1 MPNTGGFDVMLQF
14 KQDIINDI
22 LVRVLNES
30 LITNLHLKSPLSRL
44 IDEPVPPTQVKVW
57 WDKPELELDD
67 ADSISLSVEV
77 TGGARQLVTER
88 TLSVDGSVSITR
100 KALVATEEKGAP
112 YLSLE
117 SPQPFDLHMS
127 KLKVT
132 YEGSKW
138 PELLSRIDPTRETT
152 VLRPLLTMALML
164 PLSQLPLSYNVE
176 SLPLHILAPN
186 SSSTP
191 SEWNIPV
198 TTAMMRVLK
207 QADAVAMGLSWTGT
221 RCDHT
226 QMTTAFPEEVKSNA
240 ALTLTSRGLNNIIGQ
255 LRRRG
260 ALEGVITSSSK
271 EAPVNWQWE
280 VLTIQCHQGYISLT
294 GNFRRNAIPIRV
306 IADLKCSLDRN
317 RSLTIT
323 PLAINTHA
331 PTTETIVSSLYEVLR
346 MILRARA
353 KNTRDDDSQEWGK
366 LFQCFT
372 IPGTPIEVEAPADDI
387 LIEEGT
393 FTLLYDVPQTLK
405 GFQAEVPSP
414 EPQVTIIEPYIPMQT
429 APGAPVSM
437 QMQAQLTTQSFPPYD
452 YVWTTGPTGKP
463 TNDRGPGMT
472 ITGSPTPAGPGPQ
485 VYTNVHVKVI
495 DTFGQVAEA
504 SAPARYQAQ
513 ARRQQRSSRGSGLG
527 NADSTPVVYAA
538 VAPPPQLQSQ
548 HRRPSRGWMKGVGC
562 LGIIAIIAIIVISIF
577 PYIPVGAHSPQL
589 TVSPGSL
596 NTSSCA
602 HSNSGTWTCIVTVGE
617 SSSSQGNLTWSASSY
632 VGASFNPTSGTLQPG
647 QTAMVSISV
656 PDTTCLASATF
667 AFRGPA
673 NTVNVPW
680 SCTPLAPP
688 KLTESPSS
696 LNFSTLNTGTSK
708 VLSLKVGNSGGQP
721 LTWNANTGGTSWLT
735 LDKST
740 GTILPGDPQ
749 QTINVTAN
757 TANLS
762 QGNYSATVNITSN
775 GGNAQVA
782 VSLVV
787 AKATP
792 TATLSVS
799 TSTINGNIDCSYDV
813 NNGWTC
819 SVSVISDSS
828 NQSSLDWSAS
838 SSGASFNPPNG
849 TLSSPGQTTP
859 VTVFVSAK
867 TVCPTQ
873 IDLAFQGPAN
883 IVHVTW
889 SCASP
894 TLSVTPNS
902 LNPGNCASSGNG
914 HSCTVTLSDDQG
926 GASWSA
932 SSGSIKDGVT
942 FSPQSGTVY
951 PGGVQVTIFVP
962 GCNNSITFSFAGP
975 GNTATASWGCIG

>member
-22 LVRVLNES
+22 LVRVLNEL

-88 TLSVDGSVSITR
+88 NLSVDGSVSITR
-100 KALVATEEKGAP
+100 KALVATDEKGAP
-112 YLSLE
+112 FLSLE

-152 VLRPLLTMALML
+152 VLRPLLTMALMI

-176 SLPLHILAPN
+176 SLPLRILAPN

-226 QMTTAFPEEVKSNA
+226 QMTTAFPEEVNSNA
-240 ALTLTSRGLNNIIGQ
+240 ALTLTSRGINNIIGQ

-260 ALEGVITSSSK
+260 ALKGVITSSSK
-271 EAPVNWQWE
+271 ETPVNWQWE

-294 GNFRRNAIPIRV
+294 GDFRRNAIPIRV
-306 IADLKCSLDRN
+306 IADLKCSLDRSG
-317 RSLTIT
+317 SLTIT
-323 PLAINTHA
+323 PLATNTDA
-331 PTTETIVSSLYEVLR
+331 PTTETIVSSLYEVLQ
-346 MILRARA
+346 MILRTRARYA
-353 KNTRDDDSQEWGK
+353 RDDDSEDWAR
-366 LFQCFT
+366 LFQCFV
-372 IPGTPIEVEAPADDI
+372 IPGTQMEVEAPASDI

-393 FTLLYDVPQTLK
+393 FTLLYDVPRTLK

-452 YVWTTGPTGKP
+452 YVWTTGLTGKP
-463 TNDRGPGMT
+463 TNDRGPGIT
-472 ITGSPTPAGPGPQ
+472 ITGSPTPTESGPQ

-513 ARRQQRSSRGSGLG
+513 ARRQQRSSSARIAAITVAIIILIFSGIGGFFLFLPTPSLSGPAEVISGSMLQLHGSGFFAGGDVTLSLDGRALALSSNLSKKTDSLQNRGLLITLAQLTQNGTILVDSSGNFDATINISASLPLG
-527 NADSTPVVYAA
+527 THTIHASEAEIGIAVRSADMQFNDVQQLTTVTPTPSPSPTPS
-538 VAPPPQLQSQ
+538 PPSVLT
-548 HRRPSRGWMKGVGC
+548 
-562 LGIIAIIAIIVISIF
+562 
-577 PYIPVGAHSPQL
+577 L
-589 TVSPGSL
+589 TVSP
-596 NTSSCA
+596 
-602 HSNSGTWTCIVTVGE
+602 
-617 SSSSQGNLTWSASSY
+617 
-632 VGASFNPTSGTLQPG
+632 P
-647 QTAMVSISV
+647 SI
-656 PDTTCLASATF
+656 
-667 AFRGPA
+667 
-673 NTVNVPW
+673 
-680 SCTPLAPP
+680 
-688 KLTESPSS
+688 
-696 LNFSTLNTGTSK
+696 
-708 VLSLKVGNSGGQP
+708 
-721 LTWNANTGGTSWLT
+721 NAN
-735 LDKST
+735 K
-740 GTILPGDPQ
+740 
-749 QTINVTAN
+749 
-757 TANLS
+757 
-762 QGNYSATVNITSN
+762 
-775 GGNAQVA
+775 
-782 VSLVV
+782 
-787 AKATP
+787 
-792 TATLSVS
+792 
-799 TSTINGNIDCSYDV
+799 DCSFVARSRIVAND
-813 NNGWTC
+813 GWTC
-819 SVSVISDSS
+819 SVSVISDPS

-838 SSGASFNPPNG
+838 SSGASFSPPNG

-867 TVCPTQ
+867 TVCPAQ

-883 IVHVTW
+883 TVHVTW

-894 TLSVTPNS
+894 TLSVSPTS
-902 LNPGNCASSGNG
+902 LGLGNCAGASGG
-914 HSCTVTLSDDQG
+914 GWDCTVTLSDDQG
-926 GASWSA
+926 GANWSA
-932 SSGSIKDGVT
+932 SSSISNDGVT
-942 FSPQSGTVY
+942 FTPTSGTVY
-951 PGGVQVTIFVP
+951 PSGEQVTIHVP
-962 GCNNSITFSFAGP
+962 SCLSSDSFNFAGS
-975 GNTATASWGCIG
+975 GNTATASWQCIG